1 MARHDFDPLSF
12 VFGLLFVGV
21 GLVLLGGSPA
31 RDGVSLA
38 WTGPAVGV
46 GLGILIVLAA
56 RPRPKP
62 QPDDDAAE
70 EEPAN

>member
-12 VFGLLFVGV
+12 LFGLLFVGV
-21 GLVLLGGSPA
+21 GLVLLGGSPV

-38 WTGPAVGV
+38 WSGPAVGV

-56 RPRPKP
+56 RPRRKP
-62 QPDDDAAE
+62 RREDDA
-70 EEPAN
+70 PDGDPG